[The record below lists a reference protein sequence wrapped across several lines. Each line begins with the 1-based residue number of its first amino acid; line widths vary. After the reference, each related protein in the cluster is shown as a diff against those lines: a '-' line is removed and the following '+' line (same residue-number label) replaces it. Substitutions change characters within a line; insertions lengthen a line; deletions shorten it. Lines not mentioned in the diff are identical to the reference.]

1 MIKSG
6 ILIPIDNKWAGFHP
20 GRRKIDP
27 AWLFSDIILQGRMN
41 SMKNMPMAAAVCL
54 AAVILMFGCSARQE
68 RVRISDGRTEFS
80 FIMPQNWALETRHSG
95 ERELTVEE
103 MRQYLSSGRPGGI
116 KVADEIY
123 PDYSDLPLSKIGA
136 LPDDEVKRKFFRSK
150 DEWLP
155 YPNASISAGNYISYS
170 DTAWEQI
177 DFYIIRD
184 FPKKKTWFNEIKAG
198 FPGVLKKSEKIA
210 GLFCEVMVFPVDKD
224 EKGREMV
231 TKNGTGGRI
240 YYIPLNKGKDMLVI
254 NKQAKGG
261 SGFEKG
267 FKIILETFRIESGN

>member
-1 MIKSG
+1 
-6 ILIPIDNKWAGFHP
+6 
-20 GRRKIDP
+20 
-27 AWLFSDIILQGRMN
+27 
-41 SMKNMPMAAAVCL
+41 MKNKLIAVVACL
-54 AAVILMFGCSARQE
+54 AAVILMFGCAARQE

-80 FIMPQNWALETRHSG
+80 FVMPQNWALETRHSG

-103 MRQYLSSGRPGGI
+103 MRQYLSSGRPGGT
-116 KVADEIY
+116 KVADEVY
-123 PDYSDLPLSKIGA
+123 PDYSDLPLSKLRT
-136 LPDDEVKRKFFRSK
+136 LPDEEVRKKYFRSK

-155 YPNASISAGNYISYS
+155 YPTASVSASNYISYS

-177 DFYIIRD
+177 DFYIMRD
-184 FPKKKTWFNEIKAG
+184 FSRKKTWFNEIKTG

-210 GLFCEVMVFPVDKD
+210 GLFCEVIVFPVDRD
-224 EKGREMV
+224 EKGRETV

-240 YYIPLNKGKDMLVI
+240 YYIPLNKGRDMLVI

-261 SGFEKG
+261 SGLEKG

>member
-1 MIKSG
+1 
-6 ILIPIDNKWAGFHP
+6 
-20 GRRKIDP
+20 
-27 AWLFSDIILQGRMN
+27 
-41 SMKNMPMAAAVCL
+41 MKNNPVAVVACL
-54 AAVILMFGCSARQE
+54 AAVILVFGCAARQE

-80 FIMPQNWALETRHSG
+80 FVMPQNWALETRHSG

-123 PDYSDLPLSKIGA
+123 PDYSDLPLSKLRT
-136 LPDDEVKRKFFRSK
+136 LPDEEVKRKFFRSK

-184 FPKKKTWFNEIKAG
+184 FSKKKTWFNDIKSG

-210 GLFCEVMVFPVDKD
+210 GLFCEVIVFPVDRD
-224 EKGREMV
+224 EKGRETV

-261 SGFEKG
+261 SGLEKG